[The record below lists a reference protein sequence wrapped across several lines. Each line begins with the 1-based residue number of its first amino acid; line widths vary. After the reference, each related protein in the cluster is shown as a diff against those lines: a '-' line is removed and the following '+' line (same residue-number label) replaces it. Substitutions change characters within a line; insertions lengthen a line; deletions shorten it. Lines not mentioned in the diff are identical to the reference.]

1 MKIEIGRDFP
11 QYFRPSYP
19 EEFELFSHLE
29 TTAAIPSP
37 LFAITTWKDNGLPNV
52 CFHAWGSFHGDR
64 TAFFAVMGNLFQ
76 HTHTYANL
84 RREGCFCLNFLPMS
98 CYDRLV
104 DTIHHNGD
112 ETDECAAGGFT
123 AAPAKTVHAPVIQE
137 AFLTLECTLKEVR
150 DLSGAGPAHLRGG
163 GLRPG
168 IRKALRRGWL
178 YAAGART
185 PESGD
190 RGAGPVRHRHGGHPA
205 AGLSSPLTP
214 FSGQKNGARR
224 LERQGAPRMQRDFF
238 YSEPSSAGPA
248 HHRWSSSAWR
258 RSSARKSGWATA
270 IRLSTRWRTERPLM
284 GAMPNSVMT

>member
-1 MKIEIGRDFP
+1 MKIEIDRDFP

-123 AAPAKTVHAPVIQE
+123 TAPAKTVHAPVIQE

-150 DLSGAGPAHLRGG
+150 DLSGAGITAMVIGQIQHISVEEDYAQGYEKRYGEDGFMLLVPAPQNLVTGA
-163 GLRPG
+163 PG
-168 IRKALRRGWL
+168 QSAIA
-178 YAAGART
+178 T
-185 PESGD
+185 VD
-190 RGAGPVRHRHGGHPA
+190 I
-205 AGLSSPLTP
+205 
-214 FSGQKNGARR
+214 RR
-224 LERQGAPRMQRDFF
+224 LD
-238 YSEPSSAGPA
+238 
-248 HHRWSSSAWR
+248 
-258 RSSARKSGWATA
+258 
-270 IRLSTRWRTERPLM
+270 
-284 GAMPNSVMT
+284 